1 MGKTLLDT
9 VIHLDEKAKFFE
21 KATTMAKS
29 QFHETDFKLDQI
41 REDARLQ
48 EMELIAERERLRD
61 IRRDVDFA
69 DEQMD
74 HRIVRQ
80 ERTWAKS
87 LNEQEEKVEILRL
100 AQTKTNAEKE
110 KLLKALDR
118 KREAHRIQTEAW
130 NRELQAVMREQ
141 NISAMIQESYIK
153 EIERVKR

>member
-1 MGKTLLDT
+1 MGKTLLET

-21 KATTMAKS
+21 KASTMAKS
-29 QFHETDFKLDQI
+29 QFHQTDLKLDQI

-48 EMELIAERERLRD
+48 EVELIAERERLRE

-74 HRIVRQ
+74 YRFVRQ
-80 ERTWAKS
+80 ERAWAKG

-100 AQTKTNAEKE
+100 AQTKTTIEKE

-130 NRELQAVMREQ
+130 
-141 NISAMIQESYIK
+141 
-153 EIERVKR
+153 